1 MVKRRSRNLKMTVEQ
16 RLTYNAGSWRLACHV
31 SDPYDTFPSHLWLTG
46 RINASE
52 SRFYSL
58 THQLR
63 CSLLLPIFVHSEL
76 FAYRQKKERERYI
89 PSSTVHYPRHL
100 HPNLHGPCKLIREHP
115 SLYSSYFL
123 CFISCLMVVVL
134 LRCCLLQ
141 MAFLS
146 DEVRGWNKLRWDE
159 MGTWSGRWWPH
170 IRWCLHPAP
179 LRSSPIFY
187 YYATKSMCMSFIF
200 RPSSSVIKLLKLRIR
215 R

>member
-16 RLTYNAGSWRLACHV
+16 RLTYNAGSWRSACHV

-134 LRCCLLQ
+134 LRCCFRWLSFPTKLGDGINWDGMRWELEVDDDDRISGGASTPLHFGHPRYSIIMLQ
-141 MAFLS
+141 NPCACPSFF
-146 DEVRGWNKLRWDE
+146 D
-159 MGTWSGRWWPH
+159 P
-170 IRWCLHPAP
+170 P
-179 LRSSPIFY
+179 LRSS
-187 YYATKSMCMSFIF
+187 SC
-200 RPSSSVIKLLKLRIR
+200 
-215 R
+215 

>member
-1 MVKRRSRNLKMTVEQ
+1 MSPIHTIRFP
-16 RLTYNAGSWRLACHV
+16 LTFGWQAV
-31 SDPYDTFPSHLWLTG
+31 SMPLNPAFTAWHTSSAVLSFFLYSYTQNYLLTG
-46 RINASE
+46 RKRREKDTYQAVPYIIRGICIPISMDLASWFE
-52 SRFYSL
+52 SI
-58 THQLR
+58 
-63 CSLLLPIFVHSEL
+63 LL
-76 FAYRQKKERERYI
+76 YI
-89 PSSTVHYPRHL
+89 AL
-100 HPNLHGPCKLIREHP
+100 
-115 SLYSSYFL
+115 
-123 CFISCLMVVVL
+123 ISCLMVVVL